1 MKYKNT
7 PHKVYIGLP
16 VYNGAKTIEKAINSL
31 LAQTFKNFILVI
43 SDNASNDETARICK
57 KFLLKDSRIK
67 YIRQKNNIGASANF
81 KFLLENAKA
90 AKLHDPVDYKKDPQ
104 EYCGMTINDNPFYDM

>member
-7 PHKVYIGLP
+7 PDKVYIGLP

-81 KFLLENAKA
+81 KF
-90 AKLHDPVDYKKDPQ
+90 
-104 EYCGMTINDNPFYDM
+104 